1 MELNQRKSAGSIFLT
16 LIKRITIMT
25 QQAKKSSNT
34 HSEKKHQDNETI
46 HSTVHGMRE
55 GVENFKHTADEI
67 NHKAAEGMEICSE
80 NIGALFNSGATA
92 SRICVDVSNEI
103 VESCNQTASEL
114 YEISREAFGCR
125 NINDLMA
132 LQVRAMKQLSSSY
145 FDMANKISRTA
156 FDAWAEALT
165 SVIKR
170 TDRASKPMRKA
181 A

>member
-1 MELNQRKSAGSIFLT
+1 
-16 LIKRITIMT
+16 MT